1 VTSSA
6 QFLSPSEAAARL
18 GVSTKALR
26 LYEECGLVSPV
37 RSAAGWRTYGPD
49 EIEAAAKIA
58 ALRALGLSLA
68 QIKRVQKGDP
78 ASLAHALAAHQA
90 MLEARQSDLA
100 ATIEG
105 VRALRTDLVR
115 GRTLS
120 AAELALLPAGAPA
133 AAFDLPWPWGGE
145 RFELKAIKPLTYIVG
160 PVGSG
165 KTRFAQKLAEI
176 LPGAVFIDLDRAPAD
191 GAEIEEALAWL
202 IEDGAADCA
211 ELRALLAS
219 LEAKGPLVVDL
230 VEYKLDEPTQLALSA
245 HLKRRARIAAPLF
258 VMTRSCAILDL
269 SAVGPDEAI
278 LLCPANHSP
287 PLFVPAFPGARGY
300 EAVETCLAPPEVRK
314 RTEGAIVVR
323 PQAA

>member
-1 VTSSA
+1 MPSSLPRALTTSR
-6 QFLSPSEAAARL
+6 AAARL
-18 GVSTKALR
+18 GVSIKALR
-26 LYEECGLVSPV
+26 LYERHGLLVPP
-37 RSAAGWRTYGPD
+37 RTAAGHRAYGPG
-49 EIEAAAKIA
+49 ELARGARIA
-58 ALRALGLSLA
+58 ALRATGLGLAAIRQVLD
-68 QIKRVQKGDP
+68 RDPGD
-78 ASLAHALAAHQA
+78 AAAILAAHR
-90 MLEARQSDLA
+90 ARLGGDLRRRL
-100 ATIEG
+100 
-105 VRALRTDLVR
+105 RALDEAGERET
-115 GRTLS
+115 GR
-120 AAELALLPAGAPA
+120 AAGSGAPCA
-133 AAFDLPWPWGGE
+133 TFDLPWPWGGE

-176 LPGAVFIDLDRAPAD
+176 LPGAVFIDLDRASAD

-202 IEDGAADCA
+202 IEDGATDCA

-245 HLKRRARIAAPLF
+245 HLKRRARTAAPLF